1 MHSPHPHDPL
11 IESLV
16 KLITDSYYLGI
27 ERKDGR
33 SPLKVD
39 GRAFESENGNLKE
52 KKVVAWKH
60 ACEGCSGR
68 LESCY
73 FQHRLSPS
81 SRILHPRSDTIASIR
96 VQLLSRIGKAL
107 TCTPTYFSPHLNF
120 VAGFCHL
127 TVIHITDR

>member
-39 GRAFESENGNLKE
+39 RRAFESENGKE

-73 FQHRLSPS
+73 LQHRLSPS
-81 SRILHPRSDTIASIR
+81 SRILHPRTDTIVAIR
-96 VQLLSRIGKAL
+96 TQPLSRIGKR
-107 TCTPTYFSPHLNF
+107 SPVPRSIFRVTSTSWQASGYHD
-120 VAGFCHL
+120 
-127 TVIHITDR
+127 I